1 MTPTLV
7 IDYSEIANTLLEE
20 LNLLILGKDLPSIGI
35 DKGICDDIVLA
46 AIGDAIL
53 LPLDMAL
60 NRPIRNGLPELIE
73 GVIKA
78 DIAIKEIK
86 NNSLEKLHPEI
97 QYFFSNDQQVRQVF
111 NTYMKEGLS
120 ATRAL
125 LYTLPRYK
133 LESDVVVT
141 PQVIYNHP
149 RIMIE
154 EILSIIERVYPCYC
168 NSIIDPENIEDNDY
182 RAKVEYDNSMN
193 EYVNNIINT
202 ITDSGSLFR
211 LIELLH
217 ENLSDNPYNVW
228 NVKINN
234 TLCILELKGDYRILE
249 WHKLNS

>member
-1 MTPTLV
+1 
-7 IDYSEIANTLLEE
+7 
-20 LNLLILGKDLPSIGI
+20 
-35 DKGICDDIVLA
+35 
-46 AIGDAIL
+46 
-53 LPLDMAL
+53 MAL

-141 PQVIYNHP
+141 P
-149 RIMIE
+149 R
-154 EILSIIERVYPCYC
+154 LF
-168 NSIIDPENIEDNDY
+168 
-182 RAKVEYDNSMN
+182 
-193 EYVNNIINT
+193 
-202 ITDSGSLFR
+202 IT
-211 LIELLH
+211 
-217 ENLSDNPYNVW
+217 
-228 NVKINN
+228 
-234 TLCILELKGDYRILE
+234 ILE
-249 WHKLNS
+249 

>member
-141 PQVIYNHP
+141 P
-149 RIMIE
+149 R
-154 EILSIIERVYPCYC
+154 LF
-168 NSIIDPENIEDNDY
+168 
-182 RAKVEYDNSMN
+182 
-193 EYVNNIINT
+193 
-202 ITDSGSLFR
+202 IT
-211 LIELLH
+211 
-217 ENLSDNPYNVW
+217 
-228 NVKINN
+228 
-234 TLCILELKGDYRILE
+234 ILE
-249 WHKLNS
+249 